1 MVATIIL
8 FAISICLFI
17 IICVL
22 LYWMTYYKSELYAQR
37 DLFLYYKNKMSMVE
51 YQFRNYRE
59 GKNPFTVLRDIGD
72 IVQDYYQKLGANKED
87 KDE

>member
-17 IICVL
+17 IVCVL
-22 LYWMTYYKSELYAQR
+22 LYWMTHYKSELYAQR
-37 DLFLYYKNKMSMVE
+37 DMFLYYKNKMSMVE

-72 IVQDYYQKLGANKED
+72 IVQDYYQKLGANKGD

>member
-17 IICVL
+17 IVCVL

-37 DLFLYYKNKMSMVE
+37 DMSLYYKNKMSMVE

-72 IVQDYYQKLGANKED
+72 IVQDYYQKLGANKGD